1 MDRRLSTYK
10 GCLVPEGDLKTLAA
24 KDYILDDDLIDLV
37 LRDRLPQLRIYRP
50 DEVTIVLG
58 RGSKPGIELNLDVCE
73 ADHANISRRRGGGCA
88 VVLDPGDIIVSLALP
103 ASGFGKIREHFEAI
117 SNWLIDG
124 LERAGIK
131 GVHREGTSDL
141 VIDDRK
147 IAGASMQRKRD
158 LVFYSCSI
166 LVCPR
171 VDLMERWLGH
181 PPREPE
187 YRHHRTHSDFVGSL
201 ASQRGA
207 EDIDALAE
215 KMRSLLRADALR
227 DI

>member
-1 MDRRLSTYK
+1 MECVATEEDS
-10 GCLVPEGDLKTLAA
+10 KTFAA
-24 KDYILDDDLIDLV
+24 KDYVLDDDLIDLV
-37 LRDRLPQLRIYRP
+37 LRDRQPQLRICRP
-50 DEVTIVLG
+50 DEVIVVLG

-73 ADHANISRRRGGGCA
+73 ADHVNIFRRRGGGCA

-103 ASGFGKIREHFEAI
+103 ASGFGRIREHFDAI

-124 LERAGIK
+124 LEGAGIK

-141 VIDDRK
+141 AIDNRK

-166 LVCPR
+166 LVRPR

-181 PPREPE
+181 PPREPG

-201 ASQRGA
+201 ASQRGG

-215 KMRSLLRADALR
+215 KMRSLLKTDALR